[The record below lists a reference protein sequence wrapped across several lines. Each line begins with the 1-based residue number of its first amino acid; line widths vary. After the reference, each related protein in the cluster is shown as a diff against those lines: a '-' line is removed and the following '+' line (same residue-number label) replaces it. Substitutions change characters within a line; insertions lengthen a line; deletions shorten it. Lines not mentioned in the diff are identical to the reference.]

1 MNEPCEEMRVFEV
14 KDSQAENKL
23 RQEDSD
29 DLVFDDRSGGREM
42 ARTLVGN
49 RRRQRQNL
57 EEVSAQQADV
67 LPEERLRSGQVGVR
81 IRLGLSLVVP
91 EKLFEEEPLEAEQE
105 VKVRRNPAAQTAF
118 VDGPEVVEQR
128 DRLRSGISKQLL
140 DQLQEGN
147 RRNGLPAFPGGQL
160 LRSLRF
166 GLQLGGLRHQDS
178 LVTVDGLVLEYFY
191 NNF

>member
-1 MNEPCEEMRVFEV
+1 MNKPCKEMRVFEV

-29 DLVFDDRSGGREM
+29 DLVFDDRGGGREM
-42 ARTLVGN
+42 ARTLVSD
-49 RRRQRQNL
+49 RRSQRQDL

-81 IRLGLSLVVP
+81 IRLSLVVP

-118 VDGPEVVEQR
+118 VDRPEVVEQR

-160 LRSLRF
+160 LRSFCF

>member
-1 MNEPCEEMRVFEV
+1 MNEPCKEMRVFEV

-23 RQEDSD
+23 RQENSD
-29 DLVFDDRSGGREM
+29 DLVFDDRSRGREM
-42 ARTLVGN
+42 ARTLVGD
-49 RRRQRQNL
+49 RRSQRQDL
-57 EEVSAQQADV
+57 EEVSAQKADV

-81 IRLGLSLVVP
+81 IRLGLSLVVS

-105 VKVRRNPAAQTAF
+105 VKVRRNPAAQTTF
-118 VDGPEVVEQR
+118 VDRPEVVEQR

-160 LRSLRF
+160 LRSFRF

-178 LVTVDGLVLEYFY
+178 LVAVDGLVLEYFY